1 MTGRL
6 LLDSHVALWVLGDE
20 TLGESARR
28 AVSDASVV
36 YVSVVTP
43 WELGIKRALGKLD
56 YPAGLI
62 GALVGAGFEMLSITA
77 EHAELAPTLPLHHRD
92 PFDRML
98 LAQAVV
104 QGLTLVTADT
114 ALKVYD
120 IATLDARQ

>member
-77 EHAELAPTLPLHHRD
+77 EHTELAPTLPLHHRD